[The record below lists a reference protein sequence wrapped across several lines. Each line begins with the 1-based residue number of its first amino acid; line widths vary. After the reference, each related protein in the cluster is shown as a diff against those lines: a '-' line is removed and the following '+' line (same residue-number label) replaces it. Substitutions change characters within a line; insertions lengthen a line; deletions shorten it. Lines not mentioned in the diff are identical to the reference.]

1 MTLPNSANFLN
12 AATAAFLLLGLMVPV
27 SDVDAESVRGEV
39 RNQERREVEIL
50 LKINGGSIPASMID
64 NATTKDF
71 LSLLPVTLTLD
82 DYNGTE
88 KISYLPKKL
97 STADAPAGFTPSI
110 GDIAYYAPWGNVAI
124 FYRDFR
130 YSKGLVLLGRIQS
143 GVEALTAQTP
153 LKATIERLK

>member
-1 MTLPNSANFLN
+1 MALPNSANFLN
-12 AATAAFLLLGLMVPV
+12 AATAAFLFLGLMVPV
-27 SDVDAESVRGEV
+27 SAVDADSVRGEV
-39 RNQERREVEIL
+39 PNQERREVEIL
-50 LKINGGSIPASMID
+50 LKIDGQSIAASMFD
-64 NATTKDF
+64 NAATRDF
-71 LSLLPVTLTLD
+71 LALLPVTLTLD

-97 STADAPAGFTPSI
+97 STDGAPAGFTPSI

-124 FYRDFR
+124 FYSDFR
-130 YSKGLVLLGRIQS
+130 YSRGLVLLGRIQS

>member
-39 RNQERREVEIL
+39 PNQERREVEIL
-50 LKINGGSIPASMID
+50 LKINGHSIPASMIG

-71 LSLLPVTLTLD
+71 LALLPVTLTLD

-88 KISYLPKKL
+88 KIGYLPKKL
-97 STADAPAGFTPSI
+97 STDDAPEGFTPSI

>member
-27 SDVDAESVRGEV
+27 SDVDAESVRGEA

-50 LKINGGSIPASMID
+50 LKINGRSIPASMID

-97 STADAPAGFTPSI
+97 STDGAPAGFTPSI

-130 YSKGLVLLGRIQS
+130 YSRGLVLLGRIQS

>member
-1 MTLPNSANFLN
+1 M
-12 AATAAFLLLGLMVPV
+12 
-27 SDVDAESVRGEV
+27 
-39 RNQERREVEIL
+39 EIL
-50 LKINGGSIPASMID
+50 LKINGRSVPASMID
-64 NATTKDF
+64 NPTTKDF

-88 KISYLPKKL
+88 KISDLPKKL

-110 GDIAYYAPWGNVAI
+110 GDIAYFAPWGNVAI

-143 GVEALTAQTP
+143 GVETLTTQTP
-153 LKATIERLK
+153 IKATIERLK

>member
-1 MTLPNSANFLN
+1 M
-12 AATAAFLLLGLMVPV
+12 
-27 SDVDAESVRGEV
+27 
-39 RNQERREVEIL
+39 EIL
-50 LKINGGSIPASMID
+50 LKINGHSIAASMID
-64 NATTKDF
+64 NATTRHF
-71 LSLLPVTLTLD
+71 LALLPVTLTLD

-130 YSKGLVLLGRIQS
+130 YSKGLVPLGRIQS
-143 GVEALTAQTP
+143 AVEALTAQTP
-153 LKATIERLK
+153 IKATIERLK

>member
-1 MTLPNSANFLN
+1 M
-12 AATAAFLLLGLMVPV
+12 
-27 SDVDAESVRGEV
+27 
-39 RNQERREVEIL
+39 EIL
-50 LKINGGSIPASMID
+50 LKINRHSIAASMID
-64 NATTKDF
+64 NTTTRDF
-71 LSLLPVTLTLD
+71 LALLPVTLTLD

-130 YSKGLVLLGRIQS
+130 YSRGLVLLGRIQS
-143 GVEALTAQTP
+143 GLEALTAQTP

>member
-1 MTLPNSANFLN
+1 MTLPNSANVLN
-12 AATAAFLLLGLMVPV
+12 AAAAAFLLLGLMVPV
-27 SDVDAESVRGEV
+27 SAVDADSVRGEV
-39 RNQERREVEIL
+39 PNQERREVEIL
-50 LKINGGSIPASMID
+50 LKINGHSIPASMIG
-64 NATTKDF
+64 NETTKDF
-71 LSLLPVTLTLD
+71 LALLPVTLTLD

-97 STADAPAGFTPSI
+97 STDGAPAGFTPSI

-130 YSKGLVLLGRIQS
+130 YSRGLVLLGRIQS